1 PLPTCPLAEP
11 ALASI
16 AAIFAPT
23 ENSAAKAVDRAPC
36 CRWSRA
42 RTGWPNRPRGDS
54 DASSYQSSGRREP
67 RRTLLEEPE
76 DDPGEV
82 TLEGP
87 DRLLPGVAL
96 GDLAGDERAGRG
108 EPPGLGE
115 GKYVKRPVELAVA
128 APFEAHPVHLARAR
142 RD

>member
-1 PLPTCPLAEP
+1 MGSSSRGSVEDGHG
-11 ALASI
+11 
-16 AAIFAPT
+16 
-23 ENSAAKAVDRAPC
+23 NRAVVRLLN
-36 CRWSRA
+36 A
-42 RTGWPNRPRGDS
+42 RTRL

-115 GKYVKRPVELAVA
+115 GNYVKRPVELAVA
-128 APFEAHPVHLARAR
+128 RPGGAHPVHPGPAP
-142 RD
+142 RDRWGAGGHRHRV